1 MIKFNHLFNKKNS
14 FLLIAGPCAVEGEEI
29 AFEIAEKIHKIS
41 EKLDINF
48 VFKGSFKKANRSKI
62 DSFTGIGDKKALEI
76 IKNIGNSFSIPT
88 TTDIHEVK
96 DAKLAANH
104 VDILQIPAFL
114 ARQTDLILAAAQTL
128 SLIHI

>member
-48 VFKGSFKKANRSKI
+48 VFKG
-62 DSFTGIGDKKALEI
+62 
-76 IKNIGNSFSIPT
+76 
-88 TTDIHEVK
+88 
-96 DAKLAANH
+96 
-104 VDILQIPAFL
+104 
-114 ARQTDLILAAAQTL
+114 L

>member
-62 DSFTGIGDKKALEI
+62 DSFTGIGDKR
-76 IKNIGNSFSIPT
+76 P
-88 TTDIHEVK
+88 
-96 DAKLAANH
+96 
-104 VDILQIPAFL
+104 
-114 ARQTDLILAAAQTL
+114 
-128 SLIHI
+128 